1 MVRTDILLFQIFNIL
16 QTSKILAPKPKIQS
30 TNLQDLG
37 HNTLQSRRISR
48 PNQADRNPLGI
59 IQISVMVFIHK

>member
-30 TNLQDLG
+30 TNLQDFG
-37 HNTLQSRRISR
+37 PNTLQSRMISDLIK
-48 PNQADRNPLGI
+48 Q
-59 IQISVMVFIHK
+59 